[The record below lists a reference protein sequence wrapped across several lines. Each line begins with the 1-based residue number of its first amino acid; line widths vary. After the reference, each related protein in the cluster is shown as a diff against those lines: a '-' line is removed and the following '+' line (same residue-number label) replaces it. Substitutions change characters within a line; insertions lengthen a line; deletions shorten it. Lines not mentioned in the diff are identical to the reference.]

1 MAQFNQSALAQL
13 DSQLMPLRKAANQ
26 LAHARP
32 RSGWVSALRHALGM
46 SGAALARRMGMTR
59 GAVYKLEANEVDES
73 ISVASLRRAAQA
85 LDADFVYA
93 IIPRAP
99 LRKMINERAREAA
112 RDQLTK
118 VAATMGLEA
127 QTLTKQQI
135 EDLAEIIAAKLEK
148 TPSSLWP

>member
-1 MAQFNQSALAQL
+1 MAQFSQSALAQF
-13 DSQLMPLRKAANQ
+13 DRQLMPLRKAANQ

-32 RSGWVSALRHALGM
+32 GSGWVSALRHALGM

-99 LRKMINERAREAA
+99 LRKMINEKAREAA

-118 VAATMGLEA
+118 VAGTMGLEA

-135 EDLAEIIAAKLEK
+135 EDLAEIIAAKIEK
-148 TPSSLWP
+148 NPSSLWL

>member
-1 MAQFNQSALAQL
+1 MAQFSQSALAQF
-13 DSQLMPLRKAANQ
+13 DRQLVPLRKAANQ

-32 RSGWVSALRHALGM
+32 GSGWVSALRHALGM

-99 LRKMINERAREAA
+99 LRKMINEKAREAA

-118 VAATMGLEA
+118 VAGTMGLEA

-135 EDLAEIIAAKLEK
+135 EDLAEIIAAKIEK
-148 TPSSLWP
+148 NPSSLWL